1 MSNIIYILIII
12 IVIAI
17 IIVWYISSNIKEKSN
32 NTELVLNTDDDKI
45 LSQWLQENKK
55 QTFNYSLSNE
65 EIVSK
70 LIKKIYNFDV
80 DHKNIII
87 GHNLKQKY
95 YNLTRNEIQ
104 TKFSEEQDCIL
115 YLRSIIGINYEI
127 CIINSSTNIF
137 DKLQNLQNDII
148 TEDSIDSLENNINI
162 YFLND
167 IIESNLEKTAYDHI
181 RKVLNI
187 RWSKILET
195 KNNYILERNSDDSFL
210 YLKSNHTI
218 PNLISYNNE
227 LKEDRINLLCNNV
240 EFEALIHRLNSKE
253 KLEREP

>member
-1 MSNIIYILIII
+1 
-12 IVIAI
+12 VIAI

-32 NTELVLNTDDDKI
+32 NTELSLNTDDDKI
-45 LSQWLQENKK
+45 LAQWLQENKK

-70 LIKKIYNFDV
+70 LIKKLYDFDV

-87 GHNLKQKY
+87 GHNLKQEY
-95 YNLTRNEIQ
+95 YNLTKNEIQ

-127 CIINSSTNIF
+127 CIINSSNIINE
-137 DKLQNLQNDII
+137 LSNSQNDIN
-148 TEDSIDSLENNINI
+148 L

-167 IIESNLEKTAYDHI
+167 IIESNLEKTAYDHV

-187 RWSKILET
+187 RWGRILET
-195 KNNYILERNSDDSFL
+195 KNNDILERNSDDSFL

-218 PNLISYNNE
+218 PNLISYHDE
-227 LKEDRINLLCNNV
+227 SKKDRINLLCNNV
-240 EFEALIHRLNSKE
+240 EFEALIHRLNSSQ
-253 KLEREP
+253 KLEKEP